1 MEEELY
7 NLIKKLRDETSFVQ
21 SEKKHLFELYKQVRI
36 YILDIFQLFTKI
48 FI

>member
-21 SEKKHLFELYKQVRI
+21 SEKKHLFELYKQV
-36 YILDIFQLFTKI
+36 
-48 FI
+48 